1 MGEVRDYSEH
11 YAQAIDDEVR
21 TILQTS
27 YQRAKNILLENR
39 ETMETLVNILMER
52 ETLTSEEFVDIM
64 SGRELA
70 AMVDDADMEDF
81 DDIASN
87 VSDTSVQVDVT
98 VEEDDED
105 DKE

>member
-1 MGEVRDYSEH
+1 
-11 YAQAIDDEVR
+11 
-21 TILQTS
+21 
-27 YQRAKNILLENR
+27 
-39 ETMETLVNILMER
+39 
-52 ETLTSEEFVDIM
+52 
-64 SGRELA
+64 
-70 AMVDDADMEDF
+70 MVDDADMEDF